1 MNNTHKNN
9 DFVYMTPDP
18 KRRLVAL
25 YKYGQWIEVY
35 KGEVLLVHKC
45 HIGELQ
51 MMNFVITERPTVYK
65 SRKAAEM
72 GIGKQTIVIRG
83 V

>member
-1 MNNTHKNN
+1 MKNQHTNN

-25 YKYGQWIEVY
+25 YKYGQWIEVFR
-35 KGEVLLVHKC
+35 GEVILVHKC

-51 MMNFVITERPTVYK
+51 MQNFVVTQRPEVYK
-65 SRKAAEM
+65 SRKAAEL
-72 GIGKQTIVIRG
+72 GIGKKTIVIRG